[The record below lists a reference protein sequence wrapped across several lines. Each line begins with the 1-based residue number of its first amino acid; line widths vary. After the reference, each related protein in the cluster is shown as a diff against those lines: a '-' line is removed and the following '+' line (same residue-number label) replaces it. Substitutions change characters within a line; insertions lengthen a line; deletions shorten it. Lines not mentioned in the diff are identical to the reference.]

1 MNSPAEIAEKLV
13 GVGEGKTRLPV
24 LHMLILGIFAGMFIA
39 LAGVAATF
47 ANVYVGKLAGACVFP
62 CGLAMV
68 VVAGSE
74 LFTGNNLI
82 ILSVLQKRSTVAGML
97 KNWVFV
103 YIGNLIGSVLVV
115 LLTVYGGVFSNVAVA
130 EALVSTAA
138 AKAGLSFGDAL
149 LKGILCNFLVCI
161 AVWMSFSTKTS
172 EGKILLVFF
181 PIMAFVICGFE
192 HSVANMFY
200 LPGGILTAARYGIA
214 AEGLT
219 WGSALL
225 KNLVPVTLGNIL
237 GGSLLAGCGYWL
249 VYLKNK

>member
-1 MNSPAEIAEKLV
+1 MYSPAEIAERLV
-13 GVGEGKTRLPV
+13 AAGEGKTRLSV
-24 LHMLILGIFAGMFIA
+24 IHMLLLGIFAGAFIA

-74 LFTGNNLI
+74 LFTGNSLI
-82 ILSVLQKRSTVAGML
+82 IISVLEKRSTILGML
-97 KNWVFV
+97 KNWLFV
-103 YIGNLIGSVLVV
+103 YLGNLVGSLLVV
-115 LLTVYGGVFSNVAVA
+115 ILAVYGGVFSNLDVAT
-130 EALVSTAA
+130 ALVTSAA
-138 AKAGLSFGDAL
+138 GKVGLTFGDAL

-172 EGKILLVFF
+172 EGKIFLVFF

-200 LPGGILTAARYGIA
+200 LPGGILTAAKYGIA
-214 AEGLT
+214 ADGLT
-219 WGSALL
+219 WGAAIL
-225 KNLVPVTLGNIL
+225 KNLVPVTLGNII
-237 GGSLLAGCGYWL
+237 GGTFLVGCGYWA
-249 VYLKNK
+249 VYLKK